1 MITEV
6 EDGERRSDGIP
17 AHAPGLT
24 EPHRS
29 GRTGR
34 FFRCSN
40 CGRSPLII
48 RHCNRQRLCAVC
60 EQCGHHS
67 AIKREDLEAGTGH
80 RHPSA
85 PAHAERQPPNST

>member
-6 EDGERRSDGIP
+6 EEHPPERSDGTP
-17 AHAPGLT
+17 T

-67 AIKREDLEAGTGH
+67 AIKKEDLEARGET
-80 RHPSA
+80 
-85 PAHAERQPPNST
+85 

>member
-6 EDGERRSDGIP
+6 EEHPPERSDGIP
-17 AHAPGLT
+17 T
-24 EPHRS
+24 EPHRP

-67 AIKREDLEAGTGH
+67 AIKKEDLEKPRET
-80 RHPSA
+80 
-85 PAHAERQPPNST
+85 